1 MNDHPVAA
9 ADLSWIRG
17 TNRLVGGE
25 RDCVAGEP
33 LRITDGESTCRIPD
47 PAGGVA
53 TVAVIELSLQGAL
66 LATKIQLEANA
77 YVDATLALRGLAPR
91 QLFAHVVSADQEG
104 LRLRWLHFDPGEEA
118 KLKSL
123 IESYSKQVSAGGAK
137 APSATSGTRRVVKPK
152 GDAPPAETPGAPGA
166 PGASGTR
173 RLVRPSS
180 TAITPF
186 SDAPPA
192 VPSSPPADPGGSSR
206 VGTRRVLR
214 PSQQALT
221 PFADAVPAAETRQDI
236 GEESRTS
243 HVVIET
249 TDRFEKLVDVNVR
262 APAAEAQQAGSGG
275 HPIGTPSGGQP
286 ITATPSGGHP
296 TAPGEGSGGHPV
308 EPFGDDSGAHQVAGG
323 KTSFINKDGRM
334 DIGASIRSRAKT
346 VRASELAA
354 RHDKVRVLNMGTIK
368 VLIQEAVEEAAVHL
382 TRALGE
388 AERKRLMEEAE
399 EGFQERLKAFTAEKL
414 SADVR
419 AKQLSD
425 QLQTA
430 QKLLEEERKRSVT
443 ADQFTVSERGLEE
456 IDVRVKKTLEL
467 ALAMGGVTPEI
478 ENQLREL
485 IARVL
490 DSEREKIREKEL
502 AAQNAKIAL
511 LEKKIGRLSSNLE
524 DAERQRDDAREYAN
538 AMEAAGGNVGPVINK
553 YKVGVR
559 REDPN
564 RERKLALMKELM
576 DQNREL
582 RRQLGIELNKVE
594 PKPAAPPEP
603 EPPPKPVV
611 EEEPAAEQPVEAV
624 TPEVDPDNEPWDGKP
639 AEPEVNPDDE
649 VWTGAPPAAAGSG
662 TDEVDEKGVKR
673 IKAFKDIEPPPLQRK

>member
-1 MNDHPVAA
+1 M
-9 ADLSWIRG
+9 
-17 TNRLVGGE
+17 
-25 RDCVAGEP
+25 AGEP

-47 PAGGVA
+47 PAGGVV
-53 TVAVIELSLQGAL
+53 TVGVSELSLQGAL
-66 LATKIQLEANA
+66 LATQLQLEANA
-77 YVDATLALRGLAPR
+77 YVDATLALKGLAPR
-91 QLFAHVVSADQEG
+91 QLFAHVVSAGQEG

-123 IESYSKQVSAGGAK
+123 IESYSRHQGGGGGSK
-137 APSATSGTRRVVKPK
+137 PPSATSGTRRVVKPK
-152 GDAPPAETPGAPGA
+152 GDAQPADGAGAPG
-166 PGASGTR
+166 GSGTR

-186 SDAPPA
+186 SDVPPSPAPPA
-192 VPSSPPADPGGSSR
+192 DSGASSR

-221 PFADAVPAAETRQDI
+221 PFADVTPAADI
-236 GEESRTS
+236 KPELNDESRAS
-243 HVVIET
+243 QVVIET
-249 TDRFEKLVDVNVR
+249 TDRFEKLVDADVKR
-262 APAAEAQQAGSGG
+262 PSSEAAKAKPSEPSPSGG
-275 HPIGTPSGGQP
+275 FPVGTPPAGQLTTNTPSGGQAIGTPSGGQP
-286 ITATPSGGHP
+286 TT
-296 TAPGEGSGGHPV
+296 PGEGSGAHAST
-308 EPFGDDSGAHQVAGG
+308 PFGEDSGAHQVTGG

-346 VRASELAA
+346 VRASDLAA

-368 VLIQEAVEEAAVHL
+368 VLIQEAVEEAAAHL

-399 EGFQERLKAFTAEKL
+399 EGFQERLKAFQAEKL
-414 SADVR
+414 TADVR
-419 AKQLSD
+419 AKQLNE

-467 ALAMGGVTPEI
+467 ALAKGGVTPEI
-478 ENQLREL
+478 EAQLREL

-502 AAQNAKIAL
+502 QAQNAKIAL

-524 DAERQRDDAREYAN
+524 DAERQRDEARDYAN
-538 AMEAAGGNVGPVINK
+538 DLAAAGGIVGPVVNK

-559 REDPN
+559 KEDPN

-576 DQNREL
+576 EQNREL
-582 RRQLGIELNKVE
+582 RKQLGIELNKVE

-603 EPPPKPVV
+603 PPA
-611 EEEPAAEQPVEAV
+611 PAAEA
-624 TPEVDPDNEPWDGKP
+624 P
-639 AEPEVNPDDE
+639 AEPEEAAAPPEPVTPEVNPDDQ
-649 VWTGAPPAAAGSG
+649 VWDGTPAQPEINPDDEPWEGAPPKADAG
-662 TDEVDEKGVKR
+662 DVDEKGVKR
-673 IKAFKDIEPPPLQRK
+673 IKGFKNIEPPPLQRK

>member
-1 MNDHPVAA
+1 M
-9 ADLSWIRG
+9 
-17 TNRLVGGE
+17 
-25 RDCVAGEP
+25 AGEP

-47 PAGGVA
+47 PAGG
-53 TVAVIELSLQGAL
+53 TVTAAVTELSLQGAL
-66 LATKIQLEANA
+66 LATRLQLEANA
-77 YVDATLALRGLAPR
+77 YVDATLSLRGLAPR
-91 QLFAHVVSADQEG
+91 QLFAHVVSAGQEG

-118 KLKSL
+118 KLKML
-123 IESYSKQVSAGGAK
+123 IESYAKQVVDGGNR
-137 APSATSGTRRVVKPK
+137 APSAISGTRRVVKPI
-152 GDAPPAETPGAPGA
+152 GNAPPADATPTGVTTAPG
-166 PGASGTR
+166 GINTR

-186 SDAPPA
+186 SDEPPA
-192 VPSSPPADPGGSSR
+192 AGLPADTGTGSR

-214 PSQQALT
+214 PSQRALT
-221 PFADAVPAAETRQDI
+221 PFADAESKSEV
-236 GEESRTS
+236 GEESRTAQ
-243 HVVIET
+243 VVIET
-249 TDRFEKLVDVNVR
+249 TDRFEKLVDVDVKR
-262 APAAEAQQAGSGG
+262 PSAEAHPPKPADASPAGGQ
-275 HPIGTPSGGQP
+275 PIGTPSGGHV
-286 ITATPSGGHP
+286 IGTPSGGHP
-296 TAPGEGSGGHPV
+296 TTPAESGGGHST
-308 EPFGDDSGAHQVAGG
+308 EPFSEESGAHQVTGG

-368 VLIQEAVEEAAVHL
+368 VLIQEAVGEAVTHL

-419 AKQLSD
+419 AKQLND
-425 QLQTA
+425 QLQMA

-456 IDVRVKKTLEL
+456 IDVRVRKTLEL
-467 ALAMGGVTPEI
+467 AIAKGGVTPEI
-478 ENQLREL
+478 EQQLREL

-502 AAQNAKIAL
+502 HVQNAKIAL
-511 LEKKIGRLSSNLE
+511 LEKKIGRLSFNLE
-524 DAERQRDDAREYAN
+524 DAERQRDDARDYAS

-559 REDPN
+559 GEDPN

-582 RRQLGIELNKVE
+582 RRQLGIELTKVE
-594 PKPAAPPEP
+594 PKPAAPPKP
-603 EPPPKPVV
+603 EPAPKPVEDEPV
-611 EEEPAAEQPVEAV
+611 AEEPVVAI
-624 TPEVDPDNEPWDGKP
+624 TPEVDPDNEPWDGMAAAP
-639 AEPEVNPDDE
+639 AVNPDDE
-649 VWTGAPPAAAGSG
+649 PWDGAAPKADSADSAD
-662 TDEVDEKGVKR
+662 TDDQGVKR
-673 IKAFKDIEPPPLQRK
+673 IKAFNDIEPPPLRRP